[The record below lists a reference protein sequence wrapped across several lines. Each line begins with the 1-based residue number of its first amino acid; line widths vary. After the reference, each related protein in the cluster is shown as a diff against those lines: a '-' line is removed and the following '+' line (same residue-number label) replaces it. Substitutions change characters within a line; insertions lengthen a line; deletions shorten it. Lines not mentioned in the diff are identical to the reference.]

1 MFVPSAR
8 HSSFSEFRLQWSPVM
23 STEPTHYLCCRSHG
37 DHRLFVVYYADRFF
51 EDIPADV
58 RSRGPRRG
66 ERGYIVRLKPELRL
80 AIAEAGYVL
89 INCPDAVFDPEVQA
103 GPPR

>member
-1 MFVPSAR
+1 MAELDR
-8 HSSFSEFRLQWSPVM
+8 IEALYDQKQNLHLWPV
-23 STEPTHYLCCRSHG
+23 
-37 DHRLFVVYYADRFF
+37 DHRGGSERRYRRVALYLDKLR
-51 EDIPADV
+51 
-58 RSRGPRRG
+58 RHRRG

-80 AIAEAGYVL
+80 ALAEAGYVL